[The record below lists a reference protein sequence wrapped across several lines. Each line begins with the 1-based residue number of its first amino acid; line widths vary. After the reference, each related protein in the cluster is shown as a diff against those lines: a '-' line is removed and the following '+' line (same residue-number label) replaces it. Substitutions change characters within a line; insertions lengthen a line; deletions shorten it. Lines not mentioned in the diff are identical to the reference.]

1 MFLQIVALIAPV
13 ILIIALGY
21 LWVRLK
27 FPFDNE
33 TIGALVLRV
42 GVPCLIFSNLTAAD
56 INITEIGRVILAA
69 VCVIT
74 ISTLVGV
81 IVLKVARKP
90 LHTYLM
96 TAMNGN
102 SGNMGLP
109 LALMVFG
116 PAGLPPAITYFLVV
130 TISQNTLGLIV
141 TAGQF
146 DPRSLLRQPIILSSV
161 VTVLVIVLD
170 LGVPQWIGRTTELLG
185 AVVIPLMLMLLGAS
199 LSQFKVHYLGLS
211 LAMAL
216 MRFVAGAV
224 GALLVIWVFGLTGME
239 AGIVWI
245 MATMPS
251 AIVHFL
257 MAERF
262 GRSPEKVAGV
272 IMVSTLLTLAGL
284 PVIVWVA
291 MALSA
296 TA

>member
-1 MFLQIVALIAPV
+1 MFLQIITVVAPV

-21 LWVRLK
+21 MWVRLE
-27 FPFDNE
+27 FPFDND
-33 TIGALVLRV
+33 TIGSLVLRV

-56 INITEIGRVILAA
+56 VNVMEIGRIILAA
-69 VCVIT
+69 TCVISV
-74 ISTLVGV
+74 STLVGI

-116 PAGLPPAITYFLVV
+116 PAGLPPAIAYFLVV
-130 TISQNTLGLIV
+130 TISQNTIGLVV
-141 TAGQF
+141 TAGRF
-146 DPRSLLRQPIILSSV
+146 DPRSLLRQPIILSSAL
-161 VTVLVIVLD
+161 TILVLV
-170 LGVPQWIGRTTELLG
+170 LGLSVPQWIARSTALLG
-185 AVVIPLMLMLLGAS
+185 DVVVPLMLMLLGAS
-199 LSQFKVHYLGLS
+199 LSQFKVHYLSLS
-211 LAMAL
+211 LAMSA
-216 MRFVAGAV
+216 MRFAAGAV
-224 GALLVIWVFGLTGME
+224 GALAVIWAMGLTGIE
-239 AGIVWI
+239 AGVVWI

-262 GRSPEKVAGV
+262 GRSPEIVAGI

-291 MALSA
+291 MTLSGA
-296 TA
+296 V

>member
-1 MFLQIVALIAPV
+1 MFLQSVTVAAPV
-13 ILIIALGY
+13 LLLIALGY
-21 LWVRLK
+21 LWARMKL
-27 FPFDNE
+27 PFDNE

-42 GVPCLIFSNLTAAD
+42 GVPCLLFTSLTTADVNLA
-56 INITEIGRVILAA
+56 EVGRIALAA
-69 VCVIT
+69 ICVISV
-74 ISTLVGV
+74 STLVG
-81 IVLKVARKP
+81 IIALKLAKKP

-116 PAGLPPAITYFLVV
+116 PAGLPPAIAYFLVV
-130 TISQNTLGLIV
+130 TLTQNTLGLVV
-141 TAGQF
+141 TAGRF
-146 DPRSLLRQPIILSSV
+146 DPRSLIRQPIIPASII
-161 VTVLVIVLD
+161 TIMVLVLH
-170 LGVPQWIGRTTELLG
+170 VPVPEWIARTTQLLG
-185 AVVIPLMLMLLGAS
+185 NIVVPLMLLLLGAS
-199 LSQFKVHYLGLS
+199 LSQFKVQDLGIS

-216 MRFVAGAV
+216 LRFVAGAF
-224 GALLVIWVFGLTGME
+224 GGLSIIWIFALTGVE

-272 IMVSTLLTLAGL
+272 IVVSTLLTLAGL

-291 MALSA
+291 LKMSGSG
-296 TA
+296 

>member
-116 PAGLPPAITYFLVV
+116 PAGLPPAIAYFLVV

-146 DPRSLLRQPIILSSV
+146 DPRSLLRQPIIVSSV
-161 VTVLVIVLD
+161 ATVLVIVLD

-224 GALLVIWVFGLTGME
+224 GALLVIWVFGLTGIE